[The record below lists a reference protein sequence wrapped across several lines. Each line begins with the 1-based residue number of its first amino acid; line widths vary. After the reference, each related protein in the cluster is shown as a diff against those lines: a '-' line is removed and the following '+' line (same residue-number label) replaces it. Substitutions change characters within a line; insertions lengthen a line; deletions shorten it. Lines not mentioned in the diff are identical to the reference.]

1 MNTKSNDSRLVAKA
15 ELVKYQQAEF
25 SGLLDRFVKFV
36 EVSSAS
42 VHTYTF
48 GVNRFLKYLSDN
60 RIVQPT
66 RETVLMYKKAL
77 AEKHCKPATIALYLS
92 AVRRFF
98 TWLESEG
105 LYPNITAGVKSPK
118 QSTGH
123 KKDAFSSSQLKSI
136 MQGFNRET
144 LEGKRN
150 YAIFALI
157 AACGLRTCEVI
168 RADIGDIREVYG
180 EYCLFI
186 QGKGKAG
193 KDEFVKLSEPVMNAL
208 REYLAERGNVEDDM
222 PLFASCSK
230 RNRGQRLTTR
240 TISGICKKAMQS
252 AGFDSKRLTA
262 HSLRH
267 SSITIALLNGASL
280 QEVQAF
286 ARHSN
291 INTTLIYAHDV
302 NRLKSQVES
311 TISGAI
317 FAA

>member
-1 MNTKSNDSRLVAKA
+1 MNTKCNDSRLVVKA
-15 ELVKYQQAEF
+15 ELVKYHQAEF

-48 GVNRFLKYLSDN
+48 GVNKFLKYLTVN

-66 RETVLMYKKAL
+66 RESVLMYKKAF

-208 REYLAERGNVEDDM
+208 REYLAERGNVEDDA

-240 TISGICKKAMQS
+240 TISGICKKAMQG

-311 TISGAI
+311 TISAAI